1 MACPTPPLIN
11 LRNKG
16 TREMPPMLLLSLIP
30 SLNGIGLRMGY
41 YMVSASFVFFWE
53 VNMPSVNPLQFSEK
67 IFWSIKGLQT
77 ELFE

>member
-1 MACPTPPLIN
+1 MACPTPPLIK

-41 YMVSASFVFFWE
+41 IWYLLCLLFFWE
-53 VNMPSVNPLQFSEK
+53 VNMPSVNPFQFSEK
-67 IFWSIKGLQT
+67 IFWSIKGLQA